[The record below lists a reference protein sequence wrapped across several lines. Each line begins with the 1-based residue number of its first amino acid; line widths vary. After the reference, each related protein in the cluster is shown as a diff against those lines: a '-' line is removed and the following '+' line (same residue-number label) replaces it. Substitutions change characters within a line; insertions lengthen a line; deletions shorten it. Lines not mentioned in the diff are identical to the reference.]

1 MISRLI
7 LAVAAA
13 GAILAAGTMVSNA
26 LMLAPEGL
34 RGAIQETKLTD
45 NVACWRYGWRGWGW
59 YRCWGY

>member
-7 LAVAAA
+7 PVAAA

-26 LMLAPEGL
+26 LTLAARRSERRHPG
-34 RGAIQETKLTD
+34 TKLTD
-45 NVACWRYGWRGWGW
+45 NVASWRYGWRGWGW